1 MTQGSGGAE
10 RRKQRRLTMKF
21 PVRVQGR
28 DSDGTAWEEISS
40 CEDASM
46 GGVGLRLTR
55 PVVLGQVL
63 HLSMPLP
70 QKFRQYDLTDASY
83 RIYTLVRNVR
93 PAPGG
98 GVRVGLLFLGKN
110 PPRGS
115 ESRPGELVL
124 MPGDPTPVERRKFQ
138 RMMTRLNLRLEAEH
152 APGGI
157 AMEETTIAEDVS
169 LRGAQVKASTLP
181 VLKGAILQVTEV
193 GGSWKTRAEVRN
205 ISIGQDGHP
214 RLHLLFLDA
223 SAPEHLL
230 PAVGAEETSKKT

>member
-10 RRKQRRLTMKF
+10 RRKQRRVPMKL

-28 DSDGTAWEEISS
+28 DASGATWEEMCS
-40 CEDASM
+40 CEDASA
-46 GGVGLRLTR
+46 GGVGLRLSR
-55 PVVLGQVL
+55 AVVLGQVL

-70 QKFRQYDLTDASY
+70 AKFRQYDLTDPSY
-83 RIYTLVRNVR
+83 RVYSLVRNVR

-98 GVRVGLLFLGKN
+98 GVRVGLLFLGKH
-110 PPRGS
+110 PPRGTGERPS
-115 ESRPGELVL
+115 ELIL
-124 MPGDPTPVERRKFQ
+124 MPGDPTPVERRKYQ
-138 RMMTRLNLRLEAEH
+138 RMLARLSLRLEAEH
-152 APGGI
+152 APGGV

-169 LRGAQVKASTLP
+169 LRGAQVRASTLP
-181 VLKGAILQVTEV
+181 VLKGAILQVAEV
-193 GGSWKTRAEVRN
+193 GGEFKTRAEVRN

-230 PAVGAEETSKKT
+230 PGIGAEEIPRKT